1 MEEITM
7 NKLKLL
13 GAAAILAATVSSPVL
28 AQQGVI
34 GPGSRYGLQPEPGP
48 TYDQGYQR
56 NGFGPFDAG
65 GAAPSRAM
73 NGSGSYDMMQTTAT
87 ARSAIALTI
96 RSREPSWDTTD
107 GGIPANDSTEKA
119 ARGSR
124 L

>member
-65 GAAPSRAM
+65 AAAPSRAM
-73 NGSGSYDMMQTTAT
+73 NGSGSYDMM
-87 ARSAIALTI
+87 
-96 RSREPSWDTTD
+96 P
-107 GGIPANDSTEKA
+107 NDSYCVQRYRSYDPQSGTFMGHDG
-119 ARGSR
+119 RR
-124 L
+124 HPCQ